1 MAEISKPAPAPLT
14 LPPDPNAPIKLIAA
28 SQLALYAIHEELCTW
43 ASGRATFIQTRAIS
57 SSQFIEHTFP
67 AAGMLIGSTQAQVV
81 VNDLFAKLEQSKPAG
96 PYTNQ
101 PPVLITIPPSLSDIL
116 GGANCVIRHRRDERL
131 SMSIRSQEVTYGVP
145 ADGYLHTVYIWF
157 GWL

>member
-1 MAEISKPAPAPLT
+1 MPPTPT

-28 SQLALYAIHEELCTW
+28 AQLALYAIHEELCTW
-43 ASGRATFIQTRAIS
+43 ASGRATFIQTGLFP
-57 SSQFIEHTFP
+57 SSQHATYTFP
-67 AAGMLIGSTQAQVV
+67 ESRMLIGSTRAQWIVK
-81 VNDLFAKLEQSKPAG
+81 DLWEVLERSMPSVEQGGTAVLVTILPSFAD
-96 PYTNQ
+96 
-101 PPVLITIPPSLSDIL
+101 IP

>member
-1 MAEISKPAPAPLT
+1 MSHPAPVAPT
-14 LPPDPNAPIKLIAA
+14 LPPDPNAPINLIAA
-28 SQLALYAIHEELCTW
+28 PQLALCAIHEELCTW
-43 ASGRATFIQTRAIS
+43 TSGQATFIQPNLLP
-57 SSQFIEHTFP
+57 SSQIISHTFP
-67 AAGMLIGSTQAQVV
+67 AASMLIGSTQAQVV

>member
-1 MAEISKPAPAPLT
+1 MSNPAPVAPT

-28 SQLALYAIHEELCTW
+28 SQLALYAIHDELCTW
-43 ASGRATFIQTRAIS
+43 ASGRATFIQTGLFP
-57 SSQFIEHTFP
+57 SSQFIEHTFSMP
-67 AAGMLIGSTQAQVV
+67 GMLIGSTQARIV
-81 VNDLFAKLEQSKPAG
+81 VNDLYTKLEQSIPMDA
-96 PYTNQ
+96 YSSR
-101 PPVLITIPPSLSDIL
+101 PPVLITIPASLSDIL

-131 SMSIRSQEVTYGVP
+131 AMSIRSQEVTYGVP

>member
-1 MAEISKPAPAPLT
+1 MVPTIPTPT

-43 ASGRATFIQTRAIS
+43 ASGRATFIQTGLFP
-57 SSQFIEHTFP
+57 SSQFIEHTFSMS
-67 AAGMLIGSTQAQVV
+67 GMLIGSTQARIVV
-81 VNDLFAKLEQSKPAG
+81 DDLYTKLEQSVPMDA
-96 PYTNQ
+96 YASR
-101 PPVLITIPPSLSDIL
+101 PPVLITIPTSLSDIR

-131 SMSIRSQEVTYGVP
+131 AMSIRSQEITYGVP
-145 ADGYLHTVYIWF
+145 VDGYLHTVYIWF